1 MEYAELLID
10 GIAQLAIPA
19 FFAVAVYVALRTYE
33 THKKLKEIEREL
45 LEMQAEDARTR
56 LLIFAGRLEHD
67 PQYFDDDED
76 VEV

>member
-1 MEYAELLID
+1 MEYAELLVD
-10 GIAQLAIPA
+10 GIAQLVLPA
-19 FFAVAVYVALRTYE
+19 FFAVAIYSALRTYE

-45 LEMQAEDARTR
+45 LEMQVEDVRLK
-56 LLIFAGRLEHD
+56 LLILAGRLEHD